1 MLLFFVGLVEMDDI
15 GSVVSSV
22 LEDGFTVH
30 QAEGL
35 LDDKTF
41 ADGRSAV
48 TSFQLNAQSKR
59 ASCVQ
64 SLTQLQIQ
72 TSASFGLGDS
82 NAANSDLEDT
92 AVNLDY

>member
-1 MLLFFVGLVEMDDI
+1 MDDI

-48 TSFQLNAQSKR
+48 TSFQLNGQSKR

-64 SLTQLQIQ
+64 SLTHLQIQ
-72 TSASFGLGDS
+72 TSASFSLGDS